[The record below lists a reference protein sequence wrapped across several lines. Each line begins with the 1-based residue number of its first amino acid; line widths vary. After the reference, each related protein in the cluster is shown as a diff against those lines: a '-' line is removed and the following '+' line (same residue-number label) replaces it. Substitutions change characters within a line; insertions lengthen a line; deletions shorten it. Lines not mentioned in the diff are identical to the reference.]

1 MLLRGMGNGVD
12 KWGKGGNAL
21 GNFRAI
27 VKFFLFLNFGS
38 SLLWWK
44 FNVLLVMGI
53 VILVYIAYVESDVL
67 HLPEYTMGM
76 CNIPWSIPCPG

>member
-1 MLLRGMGNGVD
+1 VGERGE
-12 KWGKGGNAL
+12 KWGNAL
-21 GNFRAI
+21 GNFLAI
-27 VKFFLFLNFGS
+27 VKFFLFLSFS
-38 SLLWWK
+38 FRFHPISVSPTSWWK